1 MHVLFLQIFF
11 NFQKY
16 VAINNFFLVC
26 ELLPYIFLIWIGK
39 ANTSTICILVDVLL
53 RMEGLAVSWKSL
65 HCREF
70 GSWCSPSIL
79 DIAISWSIAA
89 LYPGCRLWG
98 PSLEV
103 DVPVVSGDPE
113 SPCLEV
119 DYPSG
124 HIPLLQQNILNGI
137 WVSCSSVRSCLIFI
151 FLGSSY
157 FLVTFFVFPYF

>member
-1 MHVLFLQIFF
+1 M
-11 NFQKY
+11 
-16 VAINNFFLVC
+16 AINNFFLVC
-26 ELLPYIFLIWIGK
+26 ELLLYIFLIWIGK

-65 HCREF
+65 HCR
-70 GSWCSPSIL
+70 CSPSIL
-79 DIAISWSIAA
+79 DIAVSWSIAA
-89 LYPGCRLWG
+89 LDPGYRLWG

-113 SPCLEV
+113 SLCLEV

-137 WVSCSSVRSCLIFI
+137 WVSHSSVRSCLSFI